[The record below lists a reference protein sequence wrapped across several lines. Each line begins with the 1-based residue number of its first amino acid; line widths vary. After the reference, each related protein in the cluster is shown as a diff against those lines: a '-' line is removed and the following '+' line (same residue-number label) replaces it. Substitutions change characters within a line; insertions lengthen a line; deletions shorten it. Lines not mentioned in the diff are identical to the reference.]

1 MKILRAYRVKLDP
14 TVEQRKRLSRQTGAA
29 RFVYNWGLTAWR
41 AQYTRVSAERDAWA
55 AQLSVVSD
63 PTTRA
68 FGEALLKWKSA
79 REMPSWMALHKQLT
93 QIKKDPATAWL
104 KEVSSY
110 VVREALH
117 DLGDAYKHFFRKL
130 KAHGRG
136 NHGECRPARDGH
148 CQLGEPQYRGREEPS
163 GRGFRVAQPQA
174 VKLAAVGS
182 KGLSDRLSVAG
193 VGDIRISWDH
203 RGKIPL
209 GANYRGL
216 AVRKV
221 ADDWYA
227 AVQLEEEREENF
239 PQLARAGVEVGVR
252 VLTVVT
258 ESGMVGVPIRDL
270 PHLAQEKRKL
280 ALWSRRM
287 ARRHVKGKKSRDQSR
302 GWHECV
308 QRVQKIHVRIADMR
322 KDAIHQA
329 TTRIVRK
336 ADAGVLVLRD
346 SRVQG
351 MIQRAGKEGVELR
364 KRNALA
370 PGVAQ
375 AAMFEV
381 RRQIEY
387 KQKWNGGETVIA
399 PSNYP
404 STRRC
409 SNCGGVRETDPGYSG
424 FSCPACGARIDR
436 EANSAE
442 NLRQY
447 DPEDFVPKN
456 ISGRDRR
463 GDSPSESGS
472 NPIQR
477 SAESDHST
485 AKARMASS
493 ASPDGDEGES
503 PISALGPD
511 NRAIAEQSV
520 IETDV
525 AQAAIQPEAGHP
537 RHAIRT
543 LSTSAEV
550 VNRTRSNGIAGLR
563 ASGNGTTGDA
573 RKPDRNHAKA
583 QRDHRGRWRS

>member
-1 MKILRAYRVKLDP
+1 
-14 TVEQRKRLSRQTGAA
+14 VEQRKQLARQTGAA
-29 RFVYNWGLTAWR
+29 RWVYNWGLTVWR
-41 AQYTRVSAERDAWA
+41 AQYTKTSTERDAWVE
-55 AQLSVVSD
+55 QLRSVFD
-63 PTTRA
+63 PTSRA
-68 FGEALLKWKSA
+68 FGEALLKWKSS

-93 QIKKDPATAWL
+93 QIKKDSATAWL

-130 KAHGRG
+130 KQHGHG
-136 NHGECRPARDGH
+136 NHSECRPARDGH
-148 CQLGEPQYRGREEPS
+148 CQLGEPQYRGRDEPS

-174 VKLAAVGS
+174 VKLAAVGP

-227 AVQLEEEREENF
+227 AMQVEEDREENY
-239 PQLARAGVEVGVR
+239 PSLARAGVEVGVR

-258 ESGMVGVPIRDL
+258 DSGLVGVPIRDL
-270 PHLAQEKRKL
+270 PHLAAERRKL

-287 ARRHVKGKKSRDQSR
+287 ARRHVKGKKSREQSR

-308 QRVQKIHVRIADMR
+308 RRVQKIHARVADMR

-336 ADAGVLVLRD
+336 ANSLVLVLRD

-351 MIQRAGKEGVELR
+351 MLQRAGKEGPEMR

-370 PGVAQ
+370 PGVAS

-387 KQKWNGGETVIA
+387 KQRWNGGETVIA
-399 PSNYP
+399 PSDYP

-409 SNCGGVRETDPGYSG
+409 SNCGNVRETDPGYPG
-424 FSCPACGARIDR
+424 FSCPSCGARIDR

-447 DPEDFVPKN
+447 DPETFVPKN
-456 ISGRDRR
+456 ISGRNRR
-463 GDSPSESGS
+463 GDSPLEGS
-472 NPIQR
+472 SDAAAER
-477 SAESDHST
+477 SAEPDHST
-485 AKARMASS
+485 AEAGMAST
-493 ASPDGDEGES
+493 ANPDGDEGES
-503 PISALGPD
+503 PTSVLGPD
-511 NRAIAEQSV
+511 NRAMTEQSAV
-520 IETDV
+520 ETDA

-563 ASGNGTTGDA
+563 ASSDGATGGA
-573 RKPDRNHAKA
+573 REPDRNRAKVR
-583 QRDHRGRWRS
+583 RDHRERWRS

>member
-1 MKILRAYRVKLDP
+1 VKILRAYRVKLDP
-14 TVEQRKRLSRQTGAA
+14 TVEQRKQLARQTGAA
-29 RFVYNWGLTAWR
+29 RWSYNWALTEWR
-41 AQYTRVSAERDAWA
+41 AQHERVTTERAAWCTRLEA
-55 AQLSVVSD
+55 VSD
-63 PTTRA
+63 PTSHA
-68 FGEALLKWKSA
+68 FGEAILKWKSS

-93 QIKKDPATAWL
+93 QVKKAPATVWL
-104 KEVSSY
+104 KEVSAY

-130 KAHGRG
+130 KQHNRG
-136 NHGECRPARDGH
+136 DHHECRPARTGR
-148 CQLGEPQYRGREEPS
+148 CQLGEPQYRGRDEPS

-174 VKLAAVGS
+174 VKLSAVGA

-216 AVRKV
+216 AVRQV
-221 ADDWYA
+221 AGDWYA
-227 AVQLEEEREENF
+227 AVQVEEEREENF

-252 VLTVVT
+252 VLTVT
-258 ESGMVGVPIRDL
+258 TDSGMIGIPIREL
-270 PHLAQEKRKL
+270 PHLTQEKRKL

-287 ARRHVKGKKSRDQSR
+287 ARRHVRGKKSREQSR

-308 QRVQKIHVRIADMR
+308 RRVQQTHVRIADMR

-346 SRVQG
+346 SQVHRMLG
-351 MIQRAGKEGVELR
+351 RAGKEGAELR

-387 KQKWNGGETVIA
+387 KQRWNGGETVIA
-399 PSNYP
+399 PSDYP

-409 SNCGGVRETDPGYSG
+409 SNCGSVRETDPGYPG
-424 FSCPACGARIDR
+424 FSCASCGARIDR
-436 EANSAE
+436 ESNSAE

-456 ISGRDRR
+456 ISGRGRR
-463 GDSPSESGS
+463 GDSPLEGS
-472 NPIQR
+472 SDAVECPV
-477 SAESDHST
+477 EPDHST
-485 AKARMASS
+485 AGASTAS
-493 ASPDGDEGES
+493 TASPDSGEGAS
-503 PISALGPD
+503 SITTLGAG
-511 NRAIAEQSV
+511 NRAVVGQLSA
-520 IETDV
+520 ETDV

-550 VNRTRSNGIAGLR
+550 VNRTRSNGIVGLR
-563 ASGNGTTGDA
+563 AVSSGADGAA
-573 RKPDRNHAKA
+573 RKPGRNRVKTL
-583 QRDHRGRWRS
+583 RDSRERWRS